1 MITMEIDLLRLR
13 NGIDK
18 KIDINTN
25 YSFSKDELLGTDV
38 TSLDDAHI
46 EGDITLNALC
56 ELYFSLEVTGTM
68 IIPCAIT
75 LKPVPYPFDIVIEG
89 DLEEISTEYTENNK
103 KSLNTIDILPIIWEN
118 IVVEIP
124 MRVVSPDVDMD
135 NIDMHGDGWD
145 FVTGEKK
152 NVNSEFSKLYD
163 LLEDSE
169 VK

>member
-1 MITMEIDLLRLR
+1 MEIDLLRLR

-46 EGDITLNALC
+46 EGEITLNALG